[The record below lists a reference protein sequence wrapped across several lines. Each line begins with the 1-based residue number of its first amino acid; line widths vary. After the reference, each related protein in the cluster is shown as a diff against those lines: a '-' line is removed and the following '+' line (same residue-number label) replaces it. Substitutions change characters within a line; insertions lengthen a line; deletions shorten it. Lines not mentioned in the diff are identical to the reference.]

1 MNDFYILKM
10 SKRHTVP
17 DKKELVIKQ
26 EGQEYAKVLKM
37 LGNGRLSAYC
47 YDGIERM
54 CHIRGKI
61 KKKVWIGINDIILIS
76 LRDFQDGKADVL
88 SKYSDHEIRQ
98 LVKMDELPAINND
111 THNEEIQVDDNGFDF
126 DDI

>member
-1 MNDFYILKM
+1 M

-17 DKKELVIKQ
+17 DKKELVLKE
-26 EGQEYAKVLKM
+26 EGLEYAKVLKM

-47 YDGIERM
+47 YDGVERL

-88 SKYSDHEIRQ
+88 AKYSDQEIRQ
-98 LVKMDELPAINND
+98 LIKIGELPMMHTEKSPND
-111 THNEEIQVDDNGFDF
+111 DTELDDNGFDF